1 MAGKKRFKYIHF
13 LSLEAYDPP
22 MAGKL
27 HNFMTKI

>member
-1 MAGKKRFKYIHF
+1 MAGEKRFKYIHF

-27 HNFMTKI
+27 QNLWQ